1 MYGAFKISDPKLN
14 TLCYQILGVL
24 LRQPRSG
31 YDIVKQ
37 LENIRPVKTSQVYP
51 TLARLEKDGLVVSID
66 VAQEGRPN
74 KRVYSPTE
82 AGKQELTQWIGQE
95 PEPPVLRDDFLTMI
109 YSGWVKE
116 PAEVIAMFERRIKY
130 LHSIMEQMEGLLA
143 ALMVSHPD
151 SLKDPRDW
159 HFYRHILLA
168 RRLTGYQQEVIWS
181 RSVINQLQDAA
192 PPAI

>member
-95 PEPPVLRDDFLTMI
+95 PEPPVL
-109 YSGWVKE
+109 Y
-116 PAEVIAMFERRIKY
+116 
-130 LHSIMEQMEGLLA
+130 
-143 ALMVSHPD
+143 
-151 SLKDPRDW
+151 
-159 HFYRHILLA
+159 
-168 RRLTGYQQEVIWS
+168 
-181 RSVINQLQDAA
+181 
-192 PPAI
+192 